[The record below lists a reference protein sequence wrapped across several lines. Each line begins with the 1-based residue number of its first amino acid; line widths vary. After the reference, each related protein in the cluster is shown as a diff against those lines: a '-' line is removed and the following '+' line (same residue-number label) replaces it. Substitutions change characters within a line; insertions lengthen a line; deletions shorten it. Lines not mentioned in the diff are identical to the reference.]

1 MNNLN
6 EQIRENEKKEK
17 EIEELEKTRKGNKRH
32 AVLVKVRKALLITAG
47 AAGLAA
53 LCVGCSQK
61 GKKET
66 DNIVPTTSNI
76 YTYDNNT
83 NNDINDNISTGNTS
97 ENNTSESDNKNIN
110 DSKTDSLDNL
120 GTELELPKEEIEIG
134 EVTGNVDPDKIV
146 EDGAGTIWATSEA
159 ENKKDEIGT
168 TTIDDKNGTL
178 ELKPDGTVHEKEP
191 SYVIRDE
198 EGNIIETGSGKVP
211 DGWNYDEDEYFTEN
225 YDEDKYVTDENGN
238 VWLKSDYEKM
248 EKNKKNEAL
257 IEGSEIIVM
266 DPVSKTKTAG
276 YTDPN
281 SGNKFES
288 KQDWEHWALGDY
300 EYKSV
305 NGVMVQQ
312 PVEMDQSTEKSR

>member
-6 EQIRENEKKEK
+6 KQIEQIKRTRKENEKFSLK
-17 EIEELEKTRKGNKRH
+17 RKKRVITITSIS
-32 AVLVKVRKALLITAG
+32 AGVLAALT
-47 AAGLAA
+47 A

-61 GKKET
+61 GKEGT
-66 DNIVPTTSNI
+66 DNIVPTASNVLYI
-76 YTYDNNT
+76 DDDNI
-83 NNDINDNISTGNTS
+83 NNDISDNISTGNTS

-110 DSKTDSLDNL
+110 DSKTDSLGNL
-120 GTELELPKEEIEIG
+120 GTELELPEENTSKIEIG
-134 EVTGNVDPDKIV
+134 EITGNVDPDKIV

-211 DGWNYDEDEYFTEN
+211 DGWNYDEDEDEYFTAN
-225 YDEDKYVTDENGN
+225 YDKDKYVTDENGN
-238 VWLKSDYEKM
+238 VWLKSDYENM
-248 EKNKKNEAL
+248 NKNKKDEDL
-257 IEGSEIIVM
+257 IEGEIIVM
-266 DPVSKTKTAG
+266 DPVIKTQNAG
-276 YTDPN
+276 YIDPS
-281 SGNKFES
+281 SGTKFES
-288 KQDWEHWALGDY
+288 KQDWQHWALGDY